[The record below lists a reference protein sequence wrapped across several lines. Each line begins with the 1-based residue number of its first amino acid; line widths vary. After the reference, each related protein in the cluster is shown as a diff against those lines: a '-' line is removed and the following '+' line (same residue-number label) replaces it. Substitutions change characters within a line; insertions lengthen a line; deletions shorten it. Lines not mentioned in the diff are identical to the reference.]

1 MSPSLAKLIQMIKH
15 PIRKFL
21 GLTVLYSVIILGIF
35 LLQFRSEAA
44 ISQTFGNLRVQ
55 LVETQLDSQ
64 QKRLKNNF
72 QTSFMGLNLFADDQ
86 NPITIT
92 KADGSESPVSLV
104 SWQEDGST
112 AFTLFLDQDI
122 ALQFSVNSGDAN
134 EFLSLKAS
142 LPENVE
148 NLSIPYK
155 PSSGYLVTEQNER
168 RAIISSKNQQF
179 EAIAAEISASRLT
192 LTGKEQ
198 VATYSTFDPLLTF
211 EFSMVGS
218 LPLSAETTYLETIK
232 KLKSDFIQLA
242 SQSISDSSTEHLVV
256 AYIAAMAEN
265 RQYREALAKI
275 PNSIKTSSRRTYL
288 SAPYFNTLS
297 AMNSSLVRYM
307 ENSASMIDYAL
318 QQQGLDIF
326 TIQNLAELLCAM
338 EGSASVKGLL
348 AMPANLGAFSPTT
361 AQAAGIINTYTRL
374 TTLNKAMAEL
384 LQPVLKDCL
393 DTIAAN
399 CMIEDNSIRLEENT
413 AALPLLDSISVGMA
427 LISYGHLVDNADYK
441 ATGYLIINSYI
452 TSEVS
457 SNLHIMTELYPII
470 APDNPYYPHIQI
482 IANAATS
489 GNNKPIWAWTVA
501 RDASFSKDAAGNIT
515 LVFDFSIDE
524 THHAIINGIRPFVRI
539 DIYDIAFR
547 TDPRFESY
555 NSSGYAYNA
564 ETQTMFLKSLHKT
577 QRETVKLYYST
588 PVEEPVAENTEQ
600 TAVHSET
607 TESASETPSQE
618 APPPVLNSTSRFVP
632 D

>member
-1 MSPSLAKLIQMIKH
+1 MSPSLAKLMQMIKH
-15 PIRKFL
+15 PIRNFL

-44 ISQTFGNLRVQ
+44 ISQTFGNLRIQ

-64 QKRLKNNF
+64 QKSLKNNF
-72 QTSFMGLNLFADDQ
+72 QTSFLGLNLFVDDQ

-92 KADGSESPVSLV
+92 RTDGSQSPVSLV
-104 SWQEDGST
+104 SWQEDGPT
-112 AFTLFLDQDI
+112 AFTMFLEQDI
-122 ALQFSVNSGDAN
+122 ALQFSVNSDGAD
-134 EFLSLKAS
+134 EFLSLKAN

-155 PSSGYLVTEQNER
+155 PSSGYLVTEQDDR
-168 RAIISSKNQQF
+168 RAIISSKSQQF
-179 EAIAAEISASRLT
+179 EAMAAEISANRLT

-242 SQSISDSSTEHLVV
+242 SQSISDSSTEHMIV

-265 RQYREALAKI
+265 HQYREALAKI

-297 AMNSSLVRYM
+297 AMNSSLVRHM
-307 ENSASMIDYAL
+307 ENRHGMIDYAI
-318 QQQGLDIF
+318 QQRSLDIY
-326 TIQNLAELLCAM
+326 TIQDLAELLCTM
-338 EGSASVKGLL
+338 EGNDSTTNLLSIPASLEEF
-348 AMPANLGAFSPTT
+348 APTT

-374 TTLNKAMAEL
+374 FTRNKAMAEQL
-384 LQPVLKDCL
+384 EVVLDDCL
-393 DTIAAN
+393 NTIASS
-399 CMIEDNSIRLEENT
+399 CMVEDNIIRLEENK
-413 AALPLLDSISVGMA
+413 AALPLLDSVSVGMS
-427 LISYGHLVDNADYK
+427 LISYGQLTGNQDYK

-452 TSEVS
+452 TNEVS
-457 SNLHIMTELYPII
+457 SNIHIMTELYPII
-470 APDNPYYPHIQI
+470 APNNPYYPHIQI

-501 RDASFSKDAAGNIT
+501 RDTSFSKDAAGNVT
-515 LVFDFSIDE
+515 LTFDFPSAE

-555 NSSGYAYNA
+555 SSSGYAYDA
-564 ETQTMFLKSLHKT
+564 ETQTMFLKSLHKS
-577 QRETVKLYYST
+577 QEEDIRLYYST
-588 PVEEPVAENTEQ
+588 PRTEPEP
-600 TAVHSET
+600 
-607 TESASETPSQE
+607 ETPAQE
-618 APPPVLNSTSRFVP
+618 AADSVTADTTPAEPQMTPPPEPNSQSRFVP
-632 D
+632 Q